1 MNAGQLAALIA
12 AVFFAA
18 GVCVAAYALVK
29 LAGLATA
36 ATGFLTGMHE
46 RTDLLID
53 EAHAAI
59 GRTNEQ
65 LDRTDAITANMTEVS
80 ANVAE
85 LTEHVSALAALGR
98 ALTVG
103 PVGKASAVAY
113 GVRHAL
119 DLRRDSSGS
128 ALMASAA
135 APGRRPAPGTA
146 AAPGRPPAPGTGAG
160 SAAVPAQR
168 PAPQVSAGR
177 AAGSAPRRA
186 SGQDAVSAAARQAGS
201 AAVRTVGSAA
211 ARRAGSLAMRGAGVA
226 GRTLAARAIGRSVR

>member
-12 AVFFAA
+12 AAFFAV

-65 LDRTDAITANMTEVS
+65 LDRTDAITANMNEVS

-98 ALTVG
+98 ALTAG
-103 PVGKASAVAY
+103 PVGKASAVAF

-119 DLRRDSSGS
+119 DLRRPGSGSDLTAPGAVPGQRSAPQIGAGSVPAGRFAPEASSGTAAVS
-128 ALMASAA
+128 A
-135 APGRRPAPGTA
+135 RRPASA
-146 AAPGRPPAPGTGAG
+146 GAG
-160 SAAVPAQR
+160 
-168 PAPQVSAGR
+168 
-177 AAGSAPRRA
+177 
-186 SGQDAVSAAARQAGS
+186 SAAARQAGS
-201 AAVRTVGSAA
+201 VAVRTVRSAA
-211 ARRAGSLAMRGAGVA
+211 ARKAGSLAVRGAGVA